1 MDNAGPMV
9 DFEAEDVNV
18 AFVKCVILVFFLLLI
33 VFCRC
38 NFMLFIA
45 CCTARSLSLAFRLC
59 FLSRGLLGFGT
70 GMSSAC
76 IQLL

>member
-45 CCTARSLSLAFRLC
+45 GCAARSLSLAFCLY
-59 FLSRGLLGFGT
+59 FLSRGLLGSGT
-70 GMSSAC
+70 GAFSVC